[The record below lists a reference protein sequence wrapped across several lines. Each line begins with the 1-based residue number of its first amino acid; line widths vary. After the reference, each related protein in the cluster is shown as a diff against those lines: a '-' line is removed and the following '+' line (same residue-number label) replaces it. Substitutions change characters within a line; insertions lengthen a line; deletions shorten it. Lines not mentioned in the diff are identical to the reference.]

1 MLMSPLPGI
10 YRENRAFQQRPRPE
24 GFVFIL
30 PAVLL
35 AATMRA
41 FVLLTP
47 YGMGA
52 LMAW

>member
-10 YRENRAFQQRPRPE
+10 YRENRAFQQRPRR
-24 GFVFIL
+24 FVFIL

-52 LMAW
+52 IMAW